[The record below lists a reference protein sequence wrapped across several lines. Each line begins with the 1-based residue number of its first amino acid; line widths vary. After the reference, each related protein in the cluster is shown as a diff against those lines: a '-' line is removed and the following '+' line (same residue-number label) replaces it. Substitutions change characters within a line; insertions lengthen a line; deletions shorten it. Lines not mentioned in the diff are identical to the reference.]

1 MFLTHAYLYIISII
15 HAICDARNMKYDGYV
30 TNYAITIKEDN
41 TNKKQN

>member
-15 HAICDARNMKYDGYV
+15 HAICDARNMQYDGYV
-30 TNYAITIKEDN
+30 TNYAISIKEDN